1 MTKVTGTLIQVFIV
15 TLSFYLFSCAT
26 VTVNVY
32 FPAEEVRQAY
42 ETLEEELLKPP
53 QEETP
58 GTERAPKQGEVEKK
72 PQSLLKYPDKPQLQ
86 SRRLI
91 ILKRKFSLDL
101 SKFVWAQD
109 NLDREI
115 VNEIRNMPDVVQAY
129 RNRGKRLDVINN
141 MLSQGKV
148 GLGNKGLLVQ
158 RGDLTNEEKAD
169 FNAEN
174 KDRETIIEGMAK
186 AIVKINNIDPT
197 SQNIKRVIPEAA
209 EQFAAVRRNEA
220 QPGWWIQLPDGSW
233 RQK

>member
-58 GTERAPKQGEVEKK
+58 GNEKAPKQGEVEKK

-91 ILKRKFSLDL
+91 ILKRKFTLDL

-109 NLDREI
+109 NLDREL

-148 GLGNKGLLVQ
+148 GLGNKGLLVL

-197 SQNIKRVIPEAA
+197 SKNIKRVIPEAA

>member
-42 ETLEEELLKPP
+42 ETLEEELLKSP

-58 GTERAPKQGEVEKK
+58 GNEKAPKQGEVEKK
-72 PQSLLKYPDKPQLQ
+72 PHSLLKYPDKPQLQ

-91 ILKRKFSLDL
+91 ILKRKFTLDL

-115 VNEIRNMPDVVQAY
+115 VNEIKNMPDVVQAY

-158 RGDLTNEEKAD
+158 RGDLTKDEKAA

-174 KDRETIIEGMAK
+174 KDREIIIEGMAK

-197 SQNIKRVIPEAA
+197 PQNIKSVIPEAA

-220 QPGWWIQLPDGSW
+220 QPRTWIQLPNSSW
-233 RQK
+233 MQK

>member
-58 GTERAPKQGEVEKK
+58 GNEKAPKQGEVEKK

-91 ILKRKFSLDL
+91 ILKRKFTLDL

-115 VNEIRNMPDVVQAY
+115 VNEIKNMPDVVQAY

-174 KDRETIIEGMAK
+174 KDRETIIEGMAT

-197 SQNIKRVIPEAA
+197 SKNIKRVIPEAA

>member
-58 GTERAPKQGEVEKK
+58 GNEKAPKQGEVEKK

-91 ILKRKFSLDL
+91 ILKRKFTLDL

-115 VNEIRNMPDVVQAY
+115 VNEIKNMPDVVQAY

-197 SQNIKRVIPEAA
+197 SKNIKRVIPEAA

>member
-1 MTKVTGTLIQVFIV
+1 MSKTTIGFQVVILTVTISL
-15 TLSFYLFSCAT
+15 LSCAT

-53 QEETP
+53 QEGAP
-58 GTERAPKQGEVEKK
+58 GTEKAPKQGEVEKK
-72 PQSLLKYPDKPQLQ
+72 HQSLRKYPDKPQLQ

-109 NLDREI
+109 DLDKAI

-129 RNRGKRLDVINN
+129 RNRGGRLDVINN

-148 GLGNKGLLVQ
+148 GIGNKGLLVL

-174 KDRETIIEGMAK
+174 KDRETIIEGMAT
-186 AIVKINNIDPT
+186 AIVKINSIDPT
-197 SQNIKRVIPEAA
+197 PQNIKKVIPEAA

-220 QPGWWIQLPDGSW
+220 QPGWWIQLPDGRW
-233 RQK
+233 ALK

>member
-32 FPAEEVRQAY
+32 FPAEEV
-42 ETLEEELLKPP
+42 
-53 QEETP
+53 
-58 GTERAPKQGEVEKK
+58 
-72 PQSLLKYPDKPQLQ
+72 
-86 SRRLI
+86 
-91 ILKRKFSLDL
+91 
-101 SKFVWAQD
+101 
-109 NLDREI
+109 
-115 VNEIRNMPDVVQAY
+115 VQAY

-148 GLGNKGLLVQ
+148 GIGNKGLLVL

-174 KDRETIIEGMAK
+174 KDRETIIEGMAT
-186 AIVKINNIDPT
+186 AIVKINGIDPT
-197 SQNIKRVIPEAA
+197 PKNIKKVIPEAA

-220 QPGWWIQLPDGSW
+220 QPGWWIQLPDGRW
-233 RQK
+233 ALK

>member
-1 MTKVTGTLIQVFIV
+1 MSKTTIGLQVVILTVTISL
-15 TLSFYLFSCAT
+15 LSCAT

-58 GTERAPKQGEVEKK
+58 GTEKAPKQGEIEKK

-91 ILKRKFSLDL
+91 ILTRKFSLDL
-101 SKFVWAQD
+101 GTFAWAQD
-109 NLDREI
+109 YLDKAI

-129 RNRGKRLDVINN
+129 RNRGVRLDVINN

-148 GLGNKGLLVQ
+148 GIGNKGLLVD
-158 RGDLTNEEKAD
+158 RGNLTKDEKD
-169 FNAEN
+169 PFNAEN
-174 KDRETIIEGMAK
+174 KDRETIIEGMAT

-197 SQNIKRVIPEAA
+197 PQNIKKVIPEAA

>member
-1 MTKVTGTLIQVFIV
+1 MSKTTIGFQVVILTVTISL
-15 TLSFYLFSCAT
+15 LSCAT

-32 FPAEEVRQAY
+32 FPVEEVRQAY

-58 GTERAPKQGEVEKK
+58 GTEKAPKQGEIEKK

-91 ILKRKFSLDL
+91 ILTRKFSLDL
-101 SKFVWAQD
+101 GKFAWAQD
-109 NLDREI
+109 DLDKAI

-129 RNRGKRLDVINN
+129 RNRGGRLDVINN

-148 GLGNKGLLVQ
+148 GLGNKGLLVD

-174 KDRETIIEGMAK
+174 KDREKIIEGMAK

-197 SQNIKRVIPEAA
+197 PQNIKKVIPEAA

>member
-58 GTERAPKQGEVEKK
+58 GNEKAPKQGEVEKK

-91 ILKRKFSLDL
+91 ILKRKFTLDL

-115 VNEIRNMPDVVQAY
+115 VNEIKNMPDVVQAY

>member
-1 MTKVTGTLIQVFIV
+1 MMRVRTMVFQVVVISV
-15 TLSFYLFSCAT
+15 SIYLLSCAT

-58 GTERAPKQGEVEKK
+58 GTEKAPKQGEIEKK
-72 PQSLLKYPDKPQLQ
+72 PQSILKYPDKPQLQ

-91 ILKRKFSLDL
+91 ILTRKFSLDL
-101 SKFVWAQD
+101 GTFAWAQD
-109 NLDREI
+109 DLDKAI

-129 RNRGKRLDVINN
+129 RNRGGRLDVINN

-148 GLGNKGLLVQ
+148 GIGNKGLLVD
-158 RGDLTNEEKAD
+158 RGGLTKEEKAD

-174 KDRETIIEGMAK
+174 KDRETIIEGMAT
-186 AIVKINNIDPT
+186 AIIKINNIDPT
-197 SQNIKRVIPEAA
+197 PQNIEKVIPEAA

-220 QPGWWIQLPDGSW
+220 QPGWWIQLPDGRW
-233 RQK
+233 MQK